1 MKEERK
7 REIIQKKK
15 INYLINLVSIYEKQ
29 FWYVIDYNMITFKI
43 YYRMQSTAILHCS
56 FPKSTSHPSFIFPSA
71 LTYNP
76 IVIPQKH
83 VSISVLLFPVSVP
96 GLRI

>member
-43 YYRMQSTAILHCS
+43 YYRMQSTAILHFVHFQNLLVILHLS
-56 FPKSTSHPSFIFPSA
+56 FLQLSHTI
-71 LTYNP
+71 
-76 IVIPQKH
+76 Q
-83 VSISVLLFPVSVP
+83 
-96 GLRI
+96 